1 MMNKKG
7 QVLVAFVLLMPIVI
21 MFLGL
26 TIDVGINL
34 TVRKRIDDTLNNIIS
49 YSLKNK
55 EIITQDFIE
64 ENIKENLEYDSL
76 NILLDEEKIE
86 INLSKKTKSVFGNLL
101 KIGINKIEIG
111 LTGNFETG
119 EISRK

>member
-7 QVLVAFVLLMPIVI
+7 QVLVAFALLIPIVI

-26 TIDVGINL
+26 IVDVGINL
-34 TVRKRIDDTLNNIIS
+34 TERKRIDDTLNNIIS

-55 EIITQDFIE
+55 EIITQDLIE

-86 INLSKKTKSVFGNLL
+86 ISLSKKTKSVFGNLL

>member
-1 MMNKKG
+1 MMNKQG
-7 QVLVAFVLLMPIVI
+7 QVLVAFILLIPIVI

-34 TVRKRIDDTLNNIIS
+34 NERKRIDDTLNNIIN

-55 EIITQDFIE
+55 EIITQDLIE

-76 NILLDEEKIE
+76 NILLNEEKVE
-86 INLSKKTKSVFGNLL
+86 ISLSKKTKSVFGNLL